1 MSSDHRAGTGAGPV
15 GRPGTIR
22 LHEVTK
28 TYDRGTGGVRLR
40 HAVPGRRTRPNEPFD
55 ALHGVDLAVAPGESV
70 GIIGPN
76 GAGKSTLLKLVA
88 GVTRPTG
95 GRVSVTGRVGSM
107 VELGLGFHP
116 DLTGW
121 ENIACSGVVLGL
133 TRREVDRLAPAI
145 AGFAGIED
153 ALGAPLRTYSTG
165 MRARLGFAVA
175 THVGADILV
184 IDEVL
189 SVGDAEFQ
197 ARCIDRIAELGA
209 AGTTVVFVSHEMSLV
224 VEVCPRAIQ
233 LKAGRIV
240 DDGPAMATVDHYLNR
255 SPAGYRRAG
264 ASAVRLEGCRLL
276 RDRIRSWDP
285 IEIEAEVLVARD
297 VGPVSVAVDLQRR
310 VAVPDRS
317 VGTTVHEVADLA
329 GPGRFRLRGTT
340 SPFPGGPGS
349 IDLVISLID
358 PDRPET
364 VADRRAQTLRVAG
377 KVRPGNMPLA
387 IAPRFTVAPTEAPDE
402 SAGPSPGAVA
412 GPVAAR
418 LTGVTKRFPRPG
430 RGRRARL
437 LLPGRPGRR
446 GDEVTALDGI
456 DVEIGAGTSVGV
468 IGPNGA
474 GKSTM
479 LRLLAGVTT
488 PDSGTVGTLGRV
500 VPVLDLG
507 LGFHPDLSGARNL
520 EASAGLLGVRPHEL
534 RDRYDAI
541 VAFAGLADVMPVA
554 VKRYSSGMR
563 ARLGLA
569 LALHADADVLLVD
582 ESLAVGDVSFRR
594 QTLDAVRRFG
604 AGGGT
609 VVFVSHELRLVQDVC
624 DRVIRLDNGRVVDDG
639 AAAAVIG
646 RYGGPGWTPGL
657 PDVGSDIRV
666 HGLTLRSAEVP
677 AGGTVAFEGLV
688 EVARPSPHARLDV
701 SYRAHADPGRVS
713 RADEQVHEKTFL
725 HATLER
731 PGGILDRAGWY
742 RFAGEIDRN
751 SVVGDHDLVVSV
763 VDEREQVTLNEA
775 WRSVTV
781 GGRGSPGLVFEV
793 SWRAE
798 RLSDTPVTA

>member
-1 MSSDHRAGTGAGPV
+1 
-15 GRPGTIR
+15 
-22 LHEVTK
+22 
-28 TYDRGTGGVRLR
+28 
-40 HAVPGRRTRPNEPFD
+40 
-55 ALHGVDLAVAPGESV
+55 
-70 GIIGPN
+70 
-76 GAGKSTLLKLVA
+76 
-88 GVTRPTG
+88 
-95 GRVSVTGRVGSM
+95 M

-133 TRREVDRLAPAI
+133 TRREVDRLAPTI

-153 ALGAPLRTYSTG
+153 VLGAPLRTYSTG

-197 ARCIDRIAELGA
+197 ARCIDRIADLGA

-224 VEVCPRAIQ
+224 LEVCPRAIQ
-233 LKAGRIV
+233 LRAGRIV
-240 DDGPAMATVDHYLNR
+240 DDGPAMATVDHYLRR
-255 SPAGYRRAG
+255 SPAGYRRA
-264 ASAVRLEGCRLL
+264 ATSAVRLESCRLL
-276 RDRIRSWDP
+276 NDRIRSWDP
-285 IEIEAEVLVARD
+285 IEIEADVVVARD
-297 VGPVSVAVDLQRR
+297 VGPVSVAVDLERR
-310 VAVPDRS
+310 VDVPDRS
-317 VGTTVHEVADLA
+317 VGTAVHELTDLR

-349 IDLVISLID
+349 IDLVVSLID

-364 VADRRAQTLRVAG
+364 VADRRTQTVRVAG

-387 IAPRFTVAPTEAPDE
+387 VAPRFEVAPTEAPGE
-402 SAGPSPGAVA
+402 PAEPIPGPGAAAGPA
-412 GPVAAR
+412 AAR
-418 LTGVTKRFPRPG
+418 LSGVTKRFPRPG
-430 RGRRARL
+430 DGRRARL
-437 LLPGRPGRR
+437 LVPGRPGRG
-446 GDEVTALDGI
+446 GDEVTALDAV
-456 DVEIGAGTSVGV
+456 DVEIGTGTSVGV

-479 LRLLAGVTT
+479 LRLLARVTT
-488 PDSGTVGTLGRV
+488 PDSGAVETHGRV

-520 EASAGLLGVRPHEL
+520 ETSAGLLGIRPHEL

-541 VAFAGLADVMPVA
+541 VAFAGLADVMQVA

-569 LALHADADVLLVD
+569 LALHADADLLLVD

-594 QTLDAVRRFG
+594 QTLDAVRAFG
-604 AGGGT
+604 ARGGT

-624 DRVIRLDNGRVVDDG
+624 DRVIRLDHGRVVDDG
-639 AAAAVIG
+639 AAGAVVG
-646 RYGGPGWTPGL
+646 RYGGPGWTPGI

-666 HGLTLRSAEVP
+666 HGLTLRNADVP
-677 AGGTVAFEGLV
+677 VGGTVAFEGLV
-688 EVARPSPHARLDV
+688 EVAQPSPHARLDV
-701 SYRAHADPGRVS
+701 SYRAPADPGRVS
-713 RADEQVHEKTFL
+713 RSGTPIDDHSQVHEKTFL

-731 PGGILDRAGWY
+731 AGGVLDRAGWY
-742 RFAGEIDRN
+742 RFSGEIDRN
-751 SVVGDHDLVVSV
+751 TVVGDLDLVVSV
-763 VDEREQVTLNEA
+763 VDEREQTTINEA
-775 WRSVTV
+775 WRSVSV
-781 GGRGSPGLVFEV
+781 GGRRGRTHGMVFDV
-793 SWRAE
+793 SWQAE
-798 RLSDTPVTA
+798 RLSDAPVRA

>member
-1 MSSDHRAGTGAGPV
+1 V
-15 GRPGTIR
+15 
-22 LHEVTK
+22 
-28 TYDRGTGGVRLR
+28 
-40 HAVPGRRTRPNEPFD
+40 PFD
-55 ALHGVDLAVAPGESV
+55 ALHRVDLAVVPGESL

-88 GVTRPTG
+88 GVTRPTEG
-95 GRVSVTGRVGSM
+95 CVTVIGRVGSM

-189 SVGDAEFQ
+189 SVGDAAFQ

-224 VEVCPRAIQ
+224 AAVCPRAIQ
-233 LKAGRIV
+233 LRAGRIV
-240 DDGPAMATVDHYLNR
+240 DDGPAMATVDHYLRR
-255 SPAGYRRAG
+255 SAAGYPRA
-264 ASAVRLEGCRLL
+264 ATSAVRLERCRLL
-276 RDRIRSWDP
+276 QDRIRSWDP
-285 IEIEAEVLVARD
+285 IEIEAEIRVERA
-297 VGPVSVAVDLQRR
+297 VGPVSIAVDLERR
-310 VAVPDRS
+310 ADVPDRS
-317 VGTTVHEVADLA
+317 VGTSVHELAELAD
-329 GPGRFRLRGTT
+329 PGRFRLRGTT

-349 IDLVISLID
+349 IDVVVSLID
-358 PDRPET
+358 PDRPDT
-364 VADRRAQTLRVAG
+364 VADRRAQTVRVAG

-387 IAPRFTVAPTEAPDE
+387 ISPRFTVAPAEAPDE
-402 SAGPSPGAVA
+402 RAGPDPGAVA
-412 GPVAAR
+412 GPVVAR
-418 LTGVTKRFPRPG
+418 LTSVTKRFPRSG
-430 RGRRARL
+430 SGRRARL
-437 LLPGRPGRR
+437 LVPGRSGHRD
-446 GDEVTALDGI
+446 DELTALDGV

-488 PDSGTVGTLGRV
+488 PDTGTVETHGRV

-520 EASAGLLGVRPHEL
+520 ETSAGLLGLRPPEL

-541 VAFAGLADVMPVA
+541 VTFAGLADVMQLA

-582 ESLAVGDVSFRR
+582 EALAVGDMSFRR
-594 QTLDAVRRFG
+594 QTLNAVRGFR

-624 DRVIRLDNGRVVDDG
+624 DRVIRLDRGRVVDDG

-646 RYGGPGWTPGL
+646 RYGGPGWTPGI
-657 PDVGSDIRV
+657 PDVGSDVRV
-666 HGLTLRSAEVP
+666 HGLTLRRDEVP
-677 AGGTVAFEGLV
+677 VGGTIGFEGLV
-688 EVARPSPHARLDV
+688 EVGRPSPHARLDV
-701 SYRAHADPGRVS
+701 SYRAPADPGRDS
-713 RADEQVHEKTFL
+713 PPGAQIHEKTFL

-742 RFAGEIDRN
+742 RFAGEIDHN
-751 SVVGDHDLVVSV
+751 SVVGDFDLVISV
-763 VDEREQVTLNEA
+763 VDEREQVALNEA
-775 WRSVTV
+775 WRSVSV
-781 GGRGSPGLVFEV
+781 GGHRGRTHGMVFEV
-793 SWRAE
+793 SWQAE
-798 RLSDTPVTA
+798 RLSDTPVGA